1 MGLPSETSPAGCRY
15 ATMLVRQ
22 LMKGSTSVG
31 AHKKLT
37 EDAAATALNAAS
49 RILVASIDE
58 QEPKT

>member
-1 MGLPSETSPAGCRY
+1 MITSQWLCRY

-37 EDAAATALNAAS
+37 EDAAAAVAAS
-49 RILVASIDE
+49 KAATE
-58 QEPKT
+58 TF